1 MEVTEKTSA
10 NEELVEELSNKSTL
24 LTEAESTIA
33 SLRAALSKKE
43 SEGTQMSQWVVE
55 LEEREHQLQCE
66 LQELKG
72 NIRVLCRLRPNK
84 NGGPVAEASGLM
96 SSGMCR

>member
-33 SLRAALSKKE
+33 SLRAAL
-43 SEGTQMSQWVVE
+43 
-55 LEEREHQLQCE
+55 
-66 LQELKG
+66 
-72 NIRVLCRLRPNK
+72 
-84 NGGPVAEASGLM
+84 
-96 SSGMCR
+96 